1 MNNNVSQN
9 GKYTI
14 LGAEKLVKIITIIFL
29 VGISFSIGN
38 MNSSRWQEE
47 YREYKEVATIA
58 ATQYADSVGRELAKL
73 RRDVE
78 VESHISDSL
87 TEHIGRMNADRENLR
102 QQNVQLKR
110 EVESKLAEN
119 PCDCTP
125 ALELIN
131 SLEDEII
138 QQSEQIAALEERDSS
153 RLFQITALSTA
164 LDVSTSLADSLQ
176 TVILNLPEP
185 EEHKILGL
193 FNISSREILILGVA
207 SGLVIGTVVF

>member
-9 GKYTI
+9 GKYAI

-193 FNISSREILILGVA
+193 FNISIREILLLGFE
-207 SGLVIGTVVF
+207 SGLVIGSVVF

>member
-1 MNNNVSQN
+1 
-9 GKYTI
+9 
-14 LGAEKLVKIITIIFL
+14 
-29 VGISFSIGN
+29 